1 MLQPP
6 SSFTSMLAYVRGSC
20 YCPAAAEQRA
30 GWPKKKY
37 SACPPSCFPGC
48 MTAVQRVANTALNG
62 RQLHTH
68 PWVIGRHHPGLQRK
82 PAPSR
87 SFLLQRNRY
96 LTHRTASGSQGGSV
110 GRLMKP
116 GRGRRE
122 HLKCVGFVACVAGP
136 RTGARQRHAATKRS
150 IRPSRLPR
158 RNEKPVA
165 LLAGPVYPW
174 VERRGMCA
182 IASAARYAAPRPTLQ
197 SHRILDTQGGIQA
210 EKLPSHCRGWLLA
223 IDYTSGAPSL
233 RLHAVMATV
242 SFLSQALDDARVPS
256 HTDCCHKRGGQF
268 WQEAPRQCI
277 PRRGWTRG
285 GPTSA

>member
-1 MLQPP
+1 
-6 SSFTSMLAYVRGSC
+6 
-20 YCPAAAEQRA
+20 
-30 GWPKKKY
+30 
-37 SACPPSCFPGC
+37 

-96 LTHRTASGSQGGSV
+96 PTHRTASGSQGGSV

-122 HLKCVGFVACVAGP
+122 HLKRVGFVACVAGP

-174 VERRGMCA
+174 VERRGMSA
-182 IASAARYAAPRPTLQ
+182 IASAARHAAPRPTLQ
-197 SHRILDTQGGIQA
+197 SPQDPGHTGG
-210 EKLPSHCRGWLLA
+210 
-223 IDYTSGAPSL
+223 YTGGEIAQSLSG
-233 RLHAVMATV
+233 VV
-242 SFLSQALDDARVPS
+242 VGD
-256 HTDCCHKRGGQF
+256 
-268 WQEAPRQCI
+268 
-277 PRRGWTRG
+277 
-285 GPTSA
+285 